1 MKTINKFRISVF
13 ILIALAGCSKSERP
27 KTQTPLQEPNRIV
40 LTANQ
45 MREMVVETVKEMPVA
60 EEFSAVGEV
69 SFDENNVVRI
79 FPIVSG
85 TVDNVAVSLGD
96 YVQRGQLLASLLSTD
111 ISTFQRDYNV
121 AKEDFEVADKCNQYE
136 DRNAK
141 LIDGSQKRITPKP
154 RRNMQM
160 RIRILKKRNKSW
172 NCMVDL
178 QIAWMPCSAC
188 WHLDQAISLSGTSM
202 RELRSGLITTPT
214 FLPFQI

>member
-121 AKEDFEVADKCNQYE
+121 AKEDFEVADKNMARSQDLYKSG
-136 DRNAK
+136 DR
-141 LIDGSQKRITPKP
+141 
-154 RRNMQM
+154 
-160 RIRILKKRNKSW
+160 KS
-172 NCMVDL
+172 VV
-178 QIAWMPCSAC
+178 
-188 WHLDQAISLSGTSM
+188 
-202 RELRSGLITTPT
+202 
-214 FLPFQI
+214 